1 MKLNK
6 VIYFLVIVFIVNP
19 ISLYSKNIEEIV
31 VTGTKSKTPI
41 IDETG
46 NLSFINSE
54 AVSYTHRRC
63 RRSR

>member
-31 VTGTKSKTPI
+31 VTGTKVKHQSLMKLEIYP
-41 IDETG
+41 
-46 NLSFINSE
+46 LSIVKKSIL
-54 AVSYTHRRC
+54 
-63 RRSR
+63 